1 MHRSQRRYNVL
12 GPHKSTHTTCI
23 HTRACPRTH
32 ARGGLR
38 SRSLARSSLVFCSV
52 WYGVVCI
59 RWRGVAPPTVLAFS
73 LVAASLVLSV
83 VGPRTYSDPRCE
95 RVRCATALEIT
106 GFPEFRRRQLTCLA
120 HVTAEYAPQLR
131 WSPRACSS
139 GSFLSFFSLPKIPCG
154 KLIYEYGDEEYIY
167 TEHFCLT

>member
-1 MHRSQRRYNVL
+1 MRVL
-12 GPHKSTHTTCI
+12 AHTLEEDCE
-23 HTRACPRTH
+23 A
-32 ARGGLR
+32 G
-38 SRSLARSSLVFCSV
+38 RSLAARLSFAA
-52 WYGVVCI
+52 YGTGRVVCI

-95 RVRCATALEIT
+95 RVRYATALEIT